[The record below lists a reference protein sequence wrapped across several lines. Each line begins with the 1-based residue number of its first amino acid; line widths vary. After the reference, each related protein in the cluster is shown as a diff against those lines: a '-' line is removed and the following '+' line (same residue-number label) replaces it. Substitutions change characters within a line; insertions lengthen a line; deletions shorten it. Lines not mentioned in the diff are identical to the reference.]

1 MLLNVSP
8 FCTVYSG
15 SALLE
20 EVSLFLLANKLF
32 PQPHKKFF
40 LDEPNDE
47 FWLSWEVAEA
57 CEALELKQVL
67 FLRRKL
73 NLPHP
78 FEPPEEGLL
87 EEIFFSLSELLLAY
101 EPQLSNEL
109 QLEPAEGEVELP
121 LERDPLE

>member
-1 MLLNVSP
+1 M
-8 FCTVYSG
+8 
-15 SALLE
+15 
-20 EVSLFLLANKLF
+20 FLLVNKLF